1 MAYLLDTNIFIDAK
15 NRYYAFDIVP
25 SYWPKLLRAFQAGK
39 VLTIDAV
46 ATEIEDDDDD
56 FVAWFKANINRK
68 NGLVWASKADITV
81 VSCYQAVAQLVMDNQ
96 QYSDPFKGEFL
107 SGADPWLIS
116 AAKAGN
122 HIVATNEVMSG
133 PTTKRVKIPDICQ
146 QMSVPYVD
154 IFEMMRKTNI
164 VV

>member
-1 MAYLLDTNIFIDAK
+1 MPLTSFPLTGPN
-15 NRYYAFDIVP
+15 YYVRFE
-25 SYWPKLLRAFQAGK
+25 RGK

-46 ATEIEDDDDD
+46 ATEIENGGDD
-56 FVAWFKANINRK
+56 FAAWFKANINRK
-68 NGLVWASKADITV
+68 NGLVWESKADITV